1 VKVPKSNNR
10 LCDKLVQGNIFI
22 MRQQLFY
29 YLNTTISPAVKFRQ
43 KLMEYSRQ
51 LEERGAYFKKLQ
63 IMEDLF
69 EIKEVSTA

>member
-1 VKVPKSNNR
+1 
-10 LCDKLVQGNIFI
+10 

-29 YLNTTISPAVKFRQ
+29 YLNTTISPAMKFRQ

-51 LEERGAYFKKLQ
+51 LEKRGAYFKELQ